1 MLTPPSLRMGDNV
14 LHSLDLSSVDS
25 EAASSRPPKENP
37 VEGIKTGAGK
47 ARVGGG
53 QPFRRQYGHCA

>member
-1 MLTPPSLRMGDNV
+1 MLAPPGLRMGDDV
-14 LHSLDLSSVDS
+14 LHSLDLGSVDS
-25 EAASSRPPKENP
+25 EAAASRSPKENP